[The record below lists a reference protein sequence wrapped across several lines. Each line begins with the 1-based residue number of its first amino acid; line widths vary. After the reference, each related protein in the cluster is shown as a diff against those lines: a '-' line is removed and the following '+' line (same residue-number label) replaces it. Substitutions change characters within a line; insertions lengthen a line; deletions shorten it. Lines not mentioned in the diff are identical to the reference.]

1 MIFDLVPKESRRYFF
16 NKEEEI
22 EKIKFLSSPITLVLG
37 FRRTGKSSVIRKAL
51 NELSL
56 PYIYIDLR
64 KFKELFLIMELL
76 SMRRCQ

>member
-1 MIFDLVPKESRRYFF
+1 MIFDPVPKESKGDFF
-16 NKEEEI
+16 NREEEI

-76 SMRRCQ
+76 SM